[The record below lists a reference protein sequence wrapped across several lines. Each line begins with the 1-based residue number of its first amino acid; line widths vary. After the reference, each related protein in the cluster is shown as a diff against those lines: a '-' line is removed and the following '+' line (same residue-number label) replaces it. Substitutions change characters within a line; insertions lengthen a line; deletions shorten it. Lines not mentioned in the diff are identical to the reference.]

1 MSISLSAKENWT
13 DHAMLQ
19 DDSSHCYCPAYCW
32 SKPAGFHGIL
42 TIIYYYYHNLPLTL
56 SHLGGGS
63 TQPLSCFLD
72 PQHNCDEKSG
82 MAVQQVLW
90 CLISVFL
97 LLACF
102 KHLSRDVQYTL
113 FVWEELWVSGTLSL
127 DTTSMLHL
135 HPHACV
141 FTWLRYYILHV
152 VSMLGWF
159 TEDLRLLF

>member
-1 MSISLSAKENWT
+1 
-13 DHAMLQ
+13 MLQ

-32 SKPAGFHGIL
+32 SKPTGFHGIL

-63 TQPLSCFLD
+63 IQPLSCFLD
-72 PQHNCDEKSG
+72 PQHNYDEKSG

-102 KHLSRDVQYTL
+102 KHLSCDVQYTL

-135 HPHACV
+135 HPRVCV
-141 FTWLRYYILHV
+141 FTWLIDTTYY
-152 VSMLGWF
+152 M
-159 TEDLRLLF
+159 